1 MNTVTLSSRRHDW
14 ETPQRLFDALN
25 AEFGF
30 TLDAAATRDNAK
42 CAAFFSPDE
51 DGLSQ
56 SWATLGAVWINPPY
70 GPGIGKWVK
79 KAYDECRA
87 SWQTV
92 VLLIPARTETSWWHE
107 YAMKASEIRLIRGR
121 LRFSAADDFV
131 PNQKGHNAPFPS
143 AVVVFRP
150 GDMGEP
156 RFTAM
161 DRILDTEEE
170 VTCVGDGSTDTAMI
184 GSTE

>member
-14 ETPQRLFDALN
+14 ETPKALFDALHG
-25 AEFGF
+25 EFGF
-30 TLDAAATRDNAK
+30 TLDSAANRDNAK
-42 CAAFFSPDE
+42 CAAFFSPED

-56 SWATLGAVWINPPY
+56 SWATLGAVFCNPPY

-92 VLLIPARTETSWWHE
+92 VLLIPARTETDWWHR
-107 YAMKASEIRLIRGR
+107 YVMQATEIRLVRGR
-121 LRFSAADDFV
+121 LRFS
-131 PNQKGHNAPFPS
+131 GMTINAPFPS
-143 AVVVFRP
+143 AVVIFRP
-150 GDMGEP
+150 GDLGEP

-161 DRILDTEEE
+161 DRILD
-170 VTCVGDGSTDTAMI
+170 AA
-184 GSTE
+184 